1 MDSDVDPAT
10 GLTPIFSL
18 SQGAPNLVPA
28 ADVGVA
34 GVDYVN
40 QTISAGLVGSY
51 SIGDTV
57 WRDVN
62 GDGVLDPGD
71 DGHQRRHCAT
81 AQPRRAGHRQ
91 HGHLAQRSFHLLRGC
106 PPGAIRSSSPICP
119 TACGSPRLASGAI
132 RRWTP
137 TWEPTA

>member
-28 ADVGVA
+28 ADVGIA

-57 WRDVN
+57 WRDVD

-71 DGHQRRHCAT
+71 AGINGVTVQLLSIDGQVIDTRS
-81 AQPRRAGHRQ
+81 PRA
-91 HGHLAQRSFHLLRGC
+91 AVVSPSPGC

-119 TACGSPRLASGAI
+119 TACGSPRLVSGAI